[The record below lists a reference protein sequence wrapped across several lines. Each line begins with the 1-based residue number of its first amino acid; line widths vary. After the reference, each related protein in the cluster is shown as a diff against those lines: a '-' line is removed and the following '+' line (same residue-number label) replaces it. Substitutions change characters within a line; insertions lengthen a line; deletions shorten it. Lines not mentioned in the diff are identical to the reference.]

1 MKNMISNIFLVATI
15 CVSLAAC
22 SKQSKKNPKN
32 FGSDGESGPG
42 HSQTTDDGDSVEGGD
57 ASKPEENGR
66 SLMLTCDPSTNKKYQ
81 GLGGKELTLGRVE
94 EVPKLGDRARI
105 KPFSALTGEFTRVL
119 KFTPSSLTNNAAT
132 FNAPPERWYHEPSL
146 NGVNVFTAY
155 RAAYE
160 AALSYAGTD
169 PMLLEAPSDESA
181 AQACAAIAEKA
192 WNRQPTEQEIN
203 SCKKVALTD
212 SASVGDIKKRWAYAI
227 ASILTATGFMSY

>member
-1 MKNMISNIFLVATI
+1 MKNMLSNICIIASI
-15 CVSLAAC
+15 CFSLAAC

-32 FGSDGESGPG
+32 VSSDAETGAG
-42 HSQTTDDGDSVEGGD
+42 HGQAAEDGDAVEGGD
-57 ASKPEENGR
+57 APKPEDNGR
-66 SLMLTCDPSTNKKYQ
+66 PLMLTCDPSSNKKYQ

-105 KPFSALTGEFTRVL
+105 KPFSALTGEFSRVL

-132 FNAPPERWYHEPSL
+132 FNAAPDRWYLEPSL

-169 PMLLEAPSDESA
+169 PMLLAAPSDESA
-181 AQACAAIAEKA
+181 TQACAAIAEKA
-192 WNRQPTEQEIN
+192 WNRQPTEQEVN
-203 SCKKVALTD
+203 SCKKVALND
-212 SASVGDIKKRWAYAI
+212 SASEGDIKKRWAYAI